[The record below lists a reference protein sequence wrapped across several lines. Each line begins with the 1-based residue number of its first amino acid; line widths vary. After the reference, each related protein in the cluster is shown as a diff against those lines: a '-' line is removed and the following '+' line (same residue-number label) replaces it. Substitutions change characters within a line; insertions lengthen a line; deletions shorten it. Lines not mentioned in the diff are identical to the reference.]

1 MERPC
6 SDYLSTAV
14 QTALDIHRQRLPGD
28 ILVFLTGQDECQ
40 AAVRLL
46 REGSDGRVGDLE
58 LQAMPLYAGLA
69 AAQQLAA
76 LAPAPRGVRKVRLGC
91 EAAVVLKKCCGLFD
105 CG

>member
-1 MERPC
+1 M
-6 SDYLSTAV
+6 

-58 LQAMPLYAGLA
+58 LPAMPLYAGLA